1 MSLFN
6 LPEAA
11 YNLKVDI
18 STTIETSPTRLE
30 RFFRPD
36 ISKIVELIDLAG
48 RQLSMSQTLST
59 LEQAAVLGKALS
71 DPNRLRI
78 LDTLMQGI
86 SCNGE
91 LNDRLGLPPNLLSH
105 HLNVLKKAG
114 LITSR
119 RDAVDGRWIYYA
131 VDQAAVEQWRAWFSN
146 FLDPARLQPRCLCGP
161 EGELATTPQLYV
173 TL

>member
-6 LPEAA
+6 LPEAT

-18 STTIETSPTRLE
+18 STVIETLPARLE
-30 RFFRPD
+30 HFFRPD

-48 RQLSMSQTLST
+48 RQLSMSQTVPT

-78 LDTLMQGI
+78 LDTLMQGV

-105 HLNVLKKAG
+105 HLRVLKKAG

-131 VDQAAVEQWRAWFSN
+131 VDHATVARWRGWFN
-146 FLDPARLQPRCLCGP
+146 TFLDPARTQPRCLCGP
-161 EGELATTPQLYV
+161 EGELAGTSQLYV